1 MMQLPRARFTLPYL
15 KLFFKKTQIRQEYQ
29 DILVTFLEGS
39 FCIHCAGCLWYSASF
54 GDRSSNVNWVT
65 ERGIKDGGML
75 LQYANSL
82 YWATVTCTTVGYGD
96 ILPTNGYELSWA
108 MIIIVL
114 GVGIFG
120 YFLGN
125 LSA

>member
-1 MMQLPRARFTLPYL
+1 
-15 KLFFKKTQIRQEYQ
+15 
-29 DILVTFLEGS
+29 
-39 FCIHCAGCLWYSASF
+39 
-54 GDRSSNVNWVT
+54 
-65 ERGIKDGGML
+65 ML